1 MSEGDSNKKNC
12 LVYGCLS
19 AVVLGVVM
27 ILIAIFGARYG
38 LKKLVDNYTSAVP
51 TKMPAVQY
59 TPSDLTSL
67 TNRLEAFRLEADA
80 MTNAVTL
87 SLNAQDINTLV
98 DALPELQRYKGRLH
112 FDIQTNTI
120 KSQISLPLDELKMDA
135 LKGRY
140 LNGKADVKVQVING
154 KLDVRLEDM
163 EVSGV
168 KASGAFMTQLQ
179 NENIAKDMN
188 SDPEIKKIL
197 QRVESLTVE
206 NGQVILKLKEKAP
219 AGSSGG
225 TTNSVTTPPG
235 TI

>member
-59 TPSDLTSL
+59 APADLTAL
-67 TNRLEAFRLEADA
+67 TNRLEAFKLEADA
-80 MTNAVTL
+80 QTNAATLTL
-87 SLNAQDINTLV
+87 SAQDINTLV
-98 DALPELQRYKGRLH
+98 DALPELQIYKGRLH
-112 FDIQTNTI
+112 FDIQTNII
-120 KSQISLPLDELKMDA
+120 KSQISLPLDKLEIGA
-135 LKGRY
+135 VKGRY
-140 LNGKADVKVQVING
+140 LNGTADVKVKVING
-154 KLDVRLEDM
+154 KLDVRLEGM
-163 EVSGV
+163 EVNGV
-168 KASGAFMTQLQ
+168 KATGAFMAQLQ

-188 SDPEIKKIL
+188 SDPKIQKIL

-206 NGQVILKLKEKAP
+206 NGQVILKLKALTEPQTAP
-219 AGSSGG
+219 A
-225 TTNSVTTPPG
+225 TTNAAPTGV
-235 TI
+235 I